1 MSQAPSVARVG
12 LAVRSEFPILVT
24 PRESAGRGPLVC
36 VRSRDVG
43 ALVAALAAERIV
55 VSAREDKLRV
65 ALHLYNVEA
74 DVDVLLEALTRNR
87 ALLA

>member
-24 PRESAGRGPLVC
+24 PRESAGRGQLVC

-43 ALVAALAAERIV
+43 ALVAAL
-55 VSAREDKLRV
+55 
-65 ALHLYNVEA
+65 
-74 DVDVLLEALTRNR
+74 TRNR